1 MERNEQCQ
9 WVKKPMGMNFLGYA
23 RNSYLSLFGSAASKV
38 DERLNTIAAPAEL
51 ITRSSLHAAEQRPLL
66 I

>member
-1 MERNEQCQ
+1 
-9 WVKKPMGMNFLGYA
+9 MGMNFLGYA